1 MEELQKYLVQ
11 GMIAEELTKEQDES
25 FVVLNESGEEIKPVA
40 GRPMSLDQRAIRHL
54 IAESIMGECYPM
66 SVGGNQAPVNP
77 KIEKTRKM
85 VQVVQDMLWR
95 VSDTALTGDDDSIQK
110 TVQDA
115 CYPLIRTMV
124 QKLYDLWVLNNGEDK
139 KPEEK
144 PAEKPAEQP
153 SMVQTLQP
161 VGVASAEAPVMSL
174 TFSQGESITSP
185 QNITYIIEAVEGD
198 ILRLKEKATG
208 KKATVQ
214 KAIAAKWKK

>member
-11 GMIAEELTKEQDES
+11 GMIAEELEKEQDAS

-40 GRPMSLDQRAIRHL
+40 GRPMGLDQRAVRHL
-54 IAESIMGECYPM
+54 IAESIMAECYPM
-66 SVGGNQAPVNP
+66 STNGTQAPVNP
-77 KIEKTRKM
+77 KIDKTRKM

-95 VSDTALTGDDDSIQK
+95 VSDTALIGDDDSIQK

-124 QKLYDLWVLNNGEDK
+124 QKLYDLWVLNNEGEK

-144 PAEKPAEQP
+144 PAEKPAEP

-161 VGVASAEAPVMSL
+161 VGVASAESPVMSL
-174 TFSQGESITSP
+174 TFSQGESIISP
-185 QNITYIIEAVEGD
+185 QNITYIIEAIEGD